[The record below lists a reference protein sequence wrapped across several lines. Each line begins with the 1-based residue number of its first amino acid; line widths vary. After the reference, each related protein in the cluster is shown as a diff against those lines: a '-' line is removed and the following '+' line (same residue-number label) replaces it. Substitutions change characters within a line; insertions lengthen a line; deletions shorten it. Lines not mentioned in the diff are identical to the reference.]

1 MGEDTTSN
9 PSPEGVA
16 VTDTGFKLHNARA
29 TTAHQTPPPHLSA
42 LMLLVDNYTIVGH
55 ARKYHPR
62 DSCSK
67 RSTTPISFLLLNLG
81 PRKIPFLVNIC
92 GF

>member
-16 VTDTGFKLHNARA
+16 VTDTGFKTHNARA

-55 ARKYHPR
+55 ARKYLHLPTLR
-62 DSCSK
+62 
-67 RSTTPISFLLLNLG
+67 RALLAAAV
-81 PRKIPFLVNIC
+81 PPE
-92 GF
+92 

>member
-16 VTDTGFKLHNARA
+16 VTDTGFKTHNARA

-42 LMLLVDNYTIVGH
+42 LMLLVDNYT
-55 ARKYHPR
+55 
-62 DSCSK
+62 
-67 RSTTPISFLLLNLG
+67 RSWGMRGSTSIYTFSQHYGEL
-81 PRKIPFLVNIC
+81 C
-92 GF
+92 

>member
-16 VTDTGFKLHNARA
+16 VADTGFKTHNARA

-42 LMLLVDNYTIVGH
+42 LMLLVDNYTIMGH
-55 ARKYHPR
+55 ARKYLHLPSLR
-62 DSCSK
+62 WGGKGSASPS
-67 RSTTPISFLLLNLG
+67 RHHLLPL
-81 PRKIPFLVNIC
+81 
-92 GF
+92 

>member
-1 MGEDTTSN
+1 MGEDTTPN

-16 VTDTGFKLHNARA
+16 VTDTGFKTHNARA

-55 ARKYHPR
+55 ARKYLTI
-62 DSCSK
+62 SE
-67 RSTTPISFLLLNLG
+67 RSITPISFL
-81 PRKIPFLVNIC
+81 V
-92 GF
+92 

>member
-16 VTDTGFKLHNARA
+16 VTDTGFKTHNARA

-42 LMLLVDNYTIVGH
+42 LMLLVDNYTIMV
-55 ARKYHPR
+55 
-62 DSCSK
+62 
-67 RSTTPISFLLLNLG
+67 
-81 PRKIPFLVNIC
+81 
-92 GF
+92 

>member
-1 MGEDTTSN
+1 MGEGTTSN

-16 VTDTGFKLHNARA
+16 VIDTGFKLHNARA

-55 ARKYHPR
+55 ARKYLHLPNTTASSV
-62 DSCSK
+62 SCGGAA
-67 RSTTPISFLLLNLG
+67 R
-81 PRKIPFLVNIC
+81 VA
-92 GF
+92 